1 MEEILSIHL
10 KIADRDYT
18 FKSLPNEETML
29 REAWRLI
36 RDRVEFHRNRGMR
49 DTQDVMALIAMESL
63 VGGLKSE
70 EQSRQLQNRVYD
82 KVTQLNQMVTGIVG

>member
-1 MEEILSIHL
+1 MEELLSIHL

-18 FKSLPNEETML
+18 FKSPPEEETML

-36 RDRVEFHRNRGMR
+36 RDRVEVHRNRGMR
-49 DTQDVMALIAMESL
+49 DTQDVMALIAIECL
-63 VGGLKSE
+63 VTSLKSD

-82 KVTQLNQMVTGIVG
+82 KVAKLNQLVISTLA